1 VNDLNLQLKRSLP
14 INIGR
19 LFYTFKLQ
27 STIMK
32 NLCILLLSM
41 LSLNTAA
48 QQTDTVFLKNLL
60 ESHPE
65 LFKGILNHPMHN
77 EVQLLYTQI
86 DRDEHNIPHFTSYS
100 YRLNPNRYFYPA
112 STVKLPT
119 LIFALEKMHKLNIKG
134 LTRESVMIT
143 DSSFRGQTCVTKDAS
158 AKNGLPSIGNYGKKI
173 LLVSDNDAYNRLY
186 EFVGREEINKKLQK
200 YGLKDT
206 RIVGRLAIG
215 DGDDRARHTNP
226 IRFYSGDK
234 LIYSKPEQVDNNNY
248 PVKVDNL
255 LQGKGYLDR
264 NDKLVMKPFDFTD
277 KNVYPLTDQQSVLKR
292 LIFPEAF
299 PKEERFNLTDDDYK
313 FIYKYMSMY
322 PTESEHPTYH
332 RPEYFPAYCKF
343 LFYGSDS
350 SAVINPDIRIFNKI
364 GDSYG
369 YDIDNAYIVNFK
381 TKTEFL
387 LSAVVQSNE
396 DGIYNDN
403 KYEYATVCLPFMKN
417 IAQVLYQYEL
427 KRPRKY
433 TGNLRKYKR
442 N

>member
-1 VNDLNLQLKRSLP
+1 MKKICVLVLCLFSLKTL
-14 INIGR
+14 
-19 LFYTFKLQ
+19 
-27 STIMK
+27 
-32 NLCILLLSM
+32 
-41 LSLNTAA
+41 A
-48 QQTDTVFLKNLL
+48 QQTDTVFLEKLL

-65 LFKGILNHPMHN
+65 LFQGILNHPTHN

-100 YRLNPNRYFYPA
+100 YRLNPKHYFYPA

-119 LIFALEKMHKLNIKG
+119 LIFALEKLHELHIKG
-134 LTRESVMIT
+134 LTTETVMLT
-143 DSSFRGQTCVTKDAS
+143 DSSFRDQTRVTNDTS
-158 AKNGLPSIGNYGKKI
+158 AKTGLPSIGNYGKKI

-186 EFVGREEINKKLQK
+186 EFVGREELNQKLQK

-226 IRFYSGDK
+226 IRFYNSGK
-234 LIYSKPEQVDNNNY
+234 LVYTKPELVDNNNY
-248 PVKVDNL
+248 PVNVENL

-277 KNVYPLTDQQSVLKR
+277 KNVYPLSDQQAVLKR
-292 LIFPEAF
+292 LLFPEAF
-299 PKEERFNLTDDDYK
+299 PKNERFNLTREDYQ

-322 PTESEHPTYH
+322 PTESEKPTYH

-350 SAVINPDIRIFNKI
+350 SALVNPDIRIFNKI

-381 TKTEFL
+381 TKTEFM

-396 DGIYNDN
+396 DGILNDN

-427 KRPRKY
+427 KRPRKHLPD
-433 TGNLRKYKR
+433 LRKYKL

>member
-1 VNDLNLQLKRSLP
+1 
-14 INIGR
+14 
-19 LFYTFKLQ
+19 
-27 STIMK
+27 MK
-32 NLCILLLSM
+32 YLCILLLAM
-41 LSLNTAA
+41 LSSSASA

-119 LIFALEKMHKLNIKG
+119 LIFALEKMHELNVKG
-134 LTRESVMIT
+134 LTVESTMLT
-143 DSSFRGQTCVTKDAS
+143 DSSFKGQTKVSRDTS
-158 AKNGLPSIGNYGKKI
+158 AKNGLPSIANYAKKI
-173 LLVSDNDAYNRLY
+173 LLVSDNNAYNRLY

-200 YGLKDT
+200 YGLLNT

-215 DGDDRARHTNP
+215 DGGEGARHTNP
-226 IRFYSGDK
+226 IRFYNGDK
-234 LIYSKPEQVDNNNY
+234 LIYTKPELVDQNNY

-277 KNVYPLTDQQSVLKR
+277 KNVYPLADQQLLMKR
-292 LIFPEAF
+292 LMFPEAF
-299 PKEERFNLTDDDYK
+299 PKEERFNLTDADYK
-313 FIYKYMSMY
+313 LIYKYMSMY
-322 PTESEHPTYH
+322 PTDSEHPTYT
-332 RPEYFPAYCKF
+332 RPEYYPAYCKF

-369 YDIDNAYIVNFK
+369 YDIDNAYIANFK

-403 KYEYATVCLPFMKN
+403 KYEYTTVCLPFMKN

-427 KRPRKY
+427 TRPKKNLPNLKRFKVH
-433 TGNLRKYKR
+433 
-442 N
+442 

>member
-1 VNDLNLQLKRSLP
+1 MK
-14 INIGR
+14 
-19 LFYTFKLQ
+19 KL
-27 STIMK
+27 
-32 NLCILLLSM
+32 CFLLLFTF
-41 LSLNTAA
+41 SLKTLA
-48 QQTDTVFLKNLL
+48 QQTDTVFLKRIL

-65 LFKGILNHPMHN
+65 LFQGILNHPMHN

-86 DRDEHNIPHFTSYS
+86 DRDKHNLPHFTSYS
-100 YRLNPNRYFYPA
+100 YRLNPKRYFYPA

-119 LIFALEKMHKLNIKG
+119 LIFALEKIHELHIKG
-134 LTRESVMIT
+134 LTKESVMLT
-143 DSSFRGQTCVTKDAS
+143 DSGFRGQTRVTKDTS
-158 AKNGLPSIGNYGKKI
+158 AKNGLPSIGNYCKKI

-200 YGLKDT
+200 YSFKDT
-206 RIVGRLAIG
+206 RILGRLAIG

-226 IRFYSGDK
+226 IRFYNGDK
-234 LIYSKPEQVDNNNY
+234 LIYTKPEQLDNNDY
-248 PVKVDNL
+248 PVNVENL

-264 NDKLVMKPFDFTD
+264 NNNLVMKPFDFTD
-277 KNVYPLTDQQSVLKR
+277 KNVYPLNDQQALLKR
-292 LIFPEAF
+292 LLFPEAF
-299 PKEERFNLTDDDYK
+299 PKSERFNLTDDDYK

-322 PTESEHPTYH
+322 PTESKKPTYH

-350 SAVINPDIRIFNKI
+350 SAINPDIRIFNKI

-381 TKTEFL
+381 TKTEFI

-427 KRPRKY
+427 KRSRKHF
-433 TGNLRKYKR
+433 GDLRKYKQ

>member
-1 VNDLNLQLKRSLP
+1 
-14 INIGR
+14 
-19 LFYTFKLQ
+19 
-27 STIMK
+27 MK
-32 NLCILLLSM
+32 NFCILLLSM
-41 LSLNTAA
+41 LSLNTMA

-65 LFKGILNHPMHN
+65 LFAGILKHPVHN
-77 EVQLLYTQI
+77 EVQILYTQI

-119 LIFALEKMHKLNIKG
+119 LIFALEKMHELNVKG
-134 LTRESVMIT
+134 LTRESAMIT
-143 DSSFRGQTCVTKDAS
+143 DSIYRGQTCVTKDTS

-226 IRFYSGDK
+226 IRFYNGNK
-234 LIYSKPEQVDNNNY
+234 LIYTKPEQVDNNNY
-248 PVKVDNL
+248 PVNVENL

-277 KNVYPLTDQQSVLKR
+277 KNVYPLADQQAVLKR
-292 LIFPEAF
+292 LMFPEAF

-332 RPEYFPAYCKF
+332 RPEYYPAYCKF

-403 KYEYATVCLPFMKN
+403 KYEYTTVCLPFMKN

-427 KRPRKY
+427 NRSKKQLPKLSRYKAKY
-433 TGNLRKYKR
+433 
-442 N
+442 